1 MKKTN
6 ENEKGQDPSLFEPAT
21 LFMQCVGKVYRPESE
36 GIYVDA
42 VYKTTADLL
51 VEFNNMCEVGL
62 LDASKALYESGY
74 TVEEIGGRACWKLWR
89 AESSIY

>member
-6 ENEKGQDPSLFEPAT
+6 ENEKEQELSLFDPAT

-51 VEFNNMCEVGL
+51 VEFSSMCEVGL
-62 LDASKALYESGY
+62 LDASKALTEAKY
-74 TVEEIGGRACWKLWR
+74 TVEDIGGRAYWKLWR